1 MEAGRLNYLAIAAAT
16 IVAFIEGSL
25 YYSPLM
31 FGPLWMRLSG
41 MDPSTAAKIS
51 PWAVVA
57 EIARD
62 FVLTY
67 VVARLVVRLTDA
79 NWKSATGLGLWLWLG
94 FPLML
99 LSGSVMWQGVSWKIA
114 AIHAGDWLA
123 KLFSITAIVGA
134 WRRRQEPAI

>member
-1 MEAGRLNYLAIAAAT
+1 MEARRLNYPAIAAAT
-16 IVAFIEGSL
+16 VVVFIEGSL

-31 FGPLWMRLSG
+31 FGPMWMRLSG
-41 MDPSTAAKIS
+41 MDPHAKIS

-57 EIARD
+57 EIARG

-67 VVARLVVRLTDA
+67 VVARLAAHLADA
-79 NWKSATGLGLWLWLG
+79 DRRSATRLGLWLWLG

-99 LSGSVMWQGVSWKIA
+99 LSGSVMWQGVSWTIG

-123 KLFSITAIVGA
+123 KLLLITAIVGG
-134 WRRRQEPAI
+134 WRGRQKQAA

>member
-1 MEAGRLNYLAIAAAT
+1 MEARRLNYMAIAAAT
-16 IVAFIEGSL
+16 VVAFIEASL

-41 MDPSTAAKIS
+41 MDPSAAAKVS
-51 PWAVVA
+51 PWAVA
-57 EIARD
+57 GEIARD

-67 VVARLVVRLTDA
+67 VVARLVARLSEA
-79 NWKSATGLGLWLWLG
+79 NWKSATGLGLWLWIG

-99 LSGSVMWQGVSWKIA
+99 LSGSVMWQGVSWKVA

-123 KLFSITAIVGA
+123 KLLLITAIVGG
-134 WRRRQEPAI
+134 WRRSQERTA